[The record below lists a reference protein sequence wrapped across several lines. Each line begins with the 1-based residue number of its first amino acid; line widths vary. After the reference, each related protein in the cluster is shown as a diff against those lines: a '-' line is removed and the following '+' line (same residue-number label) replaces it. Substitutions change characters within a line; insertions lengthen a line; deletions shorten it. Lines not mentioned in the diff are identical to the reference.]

1 MELAFLFGHRLF
13 EQSKHIPLV
22 DVALEAEL
30 VAEGARQLRERQ
42 GRPAEQ
48 RQVVQAMDEAFGVD
62 QRRAR
67 VKNAA
72 QNFAILRRIVI
83 NLLRPDSTTKVGA
96 KTKRQSLRR
105 RSLPCSH
112 PRISGSAM
120 MFLHAIAL

>member
-48 RQVVQAMDEAFGVD
+48 RQVVQAMDEATALALCRWI
-62 QRRAR
+62 QEPESMAR
-67 VKNAA
+67 L
-72 QNFAILRRIVI
+72 I
-83 NLLRPDSTTKVGA
+83 TKVE
-96 KTKRQSLRR
+96 KSSDLN
-105 RSLPCSH
+105 
-112 PRISGSAM
+112 
-120 MFLHAIAL
+120 